1 MHAWIVPPHPA
12 AFARERPAAGEGA
25 EGFFLLPEGVENS
38 ELPQV
43 SERVVG
49 PGDEFLLQ
57 SALGLALSASAA
69 VRKR

>member
-1 MHAWIVPPHPA
+1 M
-12 AFARERPAAGEGA
+12 EQSGCNRPQPCAN
-25 EGFFLLPEGVENS
+25 PEGVENS